1 MSPFLPHFL
10 SLPCASFL
18 VPLLLSTQPHSIST
32 NVVYALLLGL
42 SHPTTTSSLIRYSR
56 VAGDVM
62 INPDVGSLCLG
73 PNDASA
79 IRPPHS
85 YSSHHISQ
93 STPYHPAIKLHIRI
107 IPALSW
113 PILPIVCV
121 RPDACPLILPTPSHH
136 PRSLAFMHSCIL
148 FFSPLISFSSRRL
161 SGFCRP
167 SLCTSYLISLS
178 LFVVS
183 FFLSSVTSTTTYPL
197 ISLTWNVILV

>member
-18 VPLLLSTQPHSIST
+18 VSLLLSTQPHSIPT

-42 SHPTTTSSLIRYSR
+42 SHPTTTSSLLRYSR

-79 IRPPHS
+79 T
-85 YSSHHISQ
+85 
-93 STPYHPAIKLHIRI
+93 TPTHRITYPNRHPIHPAIKLHIRI

-113 PILPIVCV
+113 PILSIVCV
-121 RPDACPLILPTPSHH
+121 RPDACPLTLPTPSHR

-148 FFSPLISFSSRRL
+148 FFSPLIPLSSRRL
-161 SGFCRP
+161 SGFYRP

-178 LFVVS
+178 
-183 FFLSSVTSTTTYPL
+183 
-197 ISLTWNVILV
+197 ICR